1 MILFQLRRA
10 TRKIDLFERTPFY
23 DGMIMQSADVSLTD
37 GDLVCALQRK
47 GRTDEHNADDWF
59 EIFCSRG
66 IFWVRSYTLCWDTL
80 EV

>member
-1 MILFQLRRA
+1 MIIFQLRRA
-10 TRKIDLFERTPFY
+10 ARKIKLFERHE
-23 DGMIMQSADVSLTD
+23 MVMQSADVSLTD

-66 IFWVRSYTLCWDTL
+66 IFWVQAYALCWDTL